1 MTSPAVGVT
10 RVEFDAAHQ
19 AGLNAGPGDGC
30 PYEGGIL
37 AATWRSGWRKARER
51 KAAERA
57 AARGAMPDLDS
68 AGGM

>member
-30 PYEGGIL
+30 PYDGGIL

-57 AARGAMPDLDS
+57 AARGTVTAVNSGSGL
-68 AGGM
+68 